1 MCSRL
6 KRLPYGF
13 ADGAGAECKKGG
25 GGKAG
30 RVALGP
36 RRAFLSRRWEFSLL
50 QGSRSPSP
58 ASELLRSPQE
68 EPGSSPPEPRTR
80 LGPPAPP
87 GAMDRLPQLVLWVT
101 AAGKELTFLPPSSF
115 GANSL
120 LCPGTQTSFVAPS
133 LLPLKAVKHSFQS
146 SGGERR
152 GEKGLAWNVHKVRDV
167 WEDKSWWLLIL
178 SKCCSL
184 EWIGDL

>member
-36 RRAFLSRRWEFSLL
+36 TRAFLSRRWEFSLL

-58 ASELLRSPQE
+58 GSELLRSRRE
-68 EPGSSPPEPRTR
+68 EPGSSPPEP
-80 LGPPAPP
+80 APP
-87 GAMDRLPQLVLWVT
+87 GAMDGLPQLVLWVT
-101 AAGKELTFLPPSSF
+101 AAGKELILLPPSSF

-120 LCPGTQTSFVAPS
+120 LCPGTQTYFVAPS
-133 LLPLKAVKHSFQS
+133 LLPLKAVKRNFRS
-146 SGGERR
+146 SGGKGR
-152 GEKGLAWNVHKVRDV
+152 GRKYWHETY
-167 WEDKSWWLLIL
+167 I
-178 SKCCSL
+178 KCVTCGKINL
-184 EWIGDL
+184 DGY